1 MKRIFTILSIAI
13 TLPLMSQSFEEG
25 EKIFKQNCTAC
36 HKMDK
41 KVVGPALQNVVE
53 EQGADWVYS
62 WVKNNQ
68 TLRESG
74 DSHANEVYEEYNQS
88 VMPAYEYL
96 GDDGLNNVVEYLKL
110 WKGKQEAK
118 TPVVTTSNGPTMV
131 QQAPYEMPIWIKIFM
146 GIVVLFG
153 VMTAFMGIKTSRVV
167 AEAYIYNQATTSHL
181 LKKYGETE
189 ESLHEDF
196 TQSVDDEI
204 NRRVNKKVKKL
215 KKDINQKLKGF
226 E

>member
-68 TLRESG
+68 SLRESG
-74 DSHANEVYEEYNQS
+74 DSHANEVYEEYNGS

-96 GDDGLNNVVEYLKL
+96 GDDGLNNIIEYLKQ
-110 WKGKQEAK
+110 WKDKQEAK
-118 TPVVTTSNGPTMV
+118 SPVVTTSNNP
-131 QQAPYEMPIWIKIFM
+131 
-146 GIVVLFG
+146 
-153 VMTAFMGIKTSRVV
+153 
-167 AEAYIYNQATTSHL
+167 
-181 LKKYGETE
+181 
-189 ESLHEDF
+189 
-196 TQSVDDEI
+196 
-204 NRRVNKKVKKL
+204 
-215 KKDINQKLKGF
+215 
-226 E
+226 

>member
-1 MKRIFTILSIAI
+1 MKRIFTILSISI

-68 TLRESG
+68 SLRESG
-74 DSHANEVYEEYNQS
+74 DSHANEVYEEYNGS

-96 GDDGLNNVVEYLKL
+96 GDDGLNNIVEYLKQ
-110 WKGKQEAK
+110 WKDKQEAK
-118 TPVVTTSNGPTMV
+118 SPVVTTSNNPTVV
-131 QQAPYEMPIWIKIFM
+131 QQAPYIMPIWLKIFM
-146 GIVVLFG
+146 FIVLAIG
-153 VMTAFMGIKTSRVV
+153 LLTAFMGIKTTKIV
-167 AEAYIYNQATTSHL
+167 AEAYIHNQSTTTHL

-189 ESLHEDF
+189 DSLNEDF
-196 TQSVDDEI
+196 NKHVEDEI
-204 NRRVNKKVKKL
+204 NRRVEKKVKTL
-215 KKDINQKLKGF
+215 KKDLNSKLKDF
-226 E
+226 K